1 MTLLQTLPAA
11 NRFYAG
17 SRLKRASSR
26 APSRDPVKVTL
37 KLPRLDPSTSLG
49 MTGPLKEFS
58 PFAGQLVKTDFDCEL
73 PSGCARNA
81 SGRKAGN
88 STLDYMTKSRPS
100 LANSIRIVFASLFL
114 CLFWALPAFATDGI
128 YTKFG
133 LDLGYAG
140 RIAYLGGT
148 TPEWAI
154 YVYGAGTASS
164 RFNAL
169 DISSSPDA
177 TGLQVDGNI
186 ALAGVYSTLTVS
198 GQPSINGDRYE
209 QTTSTE
215 LIKSTGTITGSRF
228 SSSTINSQLN
238 SGAASLKN
246 VSIAAA
252 GLTATA
258 GSPTSLNIGKNQS
271 RIFDNTPF
279 GGKYDMN
286 LSSFVM
292 GGGNTNANGGTL
304 TQNGAAGSAF
314 VLNISGAYSITVN
327 AKILLTGGL
336 TVSDVLFNVTGS
348 NSTFSIGGDALF
360 NGTLL
365 AYNSSGAQRTLQI
378 TGHNTQINGE
388 LLAYR
393 INLQSGAHVKK
404 PKEKSKD
411 DDDDDD
417 YVASNSTSLAR
428 ARTK

>member
-1 MTLLQTLPAA
+1 
-11 NRFYAG
+11 
-17 SRLKRASSR
+17 
-26 APSRDPVKVTL
+26 
-37 KLPRLDPSTSLG
+37 
-49 MTGPLKEFS
+49 
-58 PFAGQLVKTDFDCEL
+58 
-73 PSGCARNA
+73 
-81 SGRKAGN
+81 
-88 STLDYMTKSRPS
+88 MTKSRPS
-100 LANSIRIVFASLFL
+100 LENSIRIVFASLFL
-114 CLFWALPAFATDGI
+114 CLFGALPAFATDGI

-140 RIAYLGGT
+140 RIGYMGGT

-169 DISSSPDA
+169 NISSPPDA
-177 TGLQVDGNI
+177 TGLQVDGDI

-198 GQPSINGDRYE
+198 GHTSISGGDRFE

-215 LIKSTGTITGSRF
+215 SINSTGTITGSRF
-228 SSSTINSQLN
+228 SSTAINSQLN
-238 SGAASLKN
+238 SGVTSLKN

-271 RIFDNTPF
+271 RIFDNTAF
-279 GGKYDMN
+279 GGKYVMN
-286 LSSFVM
+286 LTDFIM
-292 GGGNTNANGGTL
+292 GGGNNGTPGTL
-304 TQNGAAGSAF
+304 TLKGAAGSAF
-314 VLNISGAYSITVN
+314 VLNISGAFNIGGG

-348 NSTFSIGGDALF
+348 NSTFTINGDALF

-365 AYNSSGAQRTLQI
+365 AYNKSGAQRTLTI
-378 TGHNTQINGE
+378 SGHNTQINGE
-388 LLAYR
+388 LLANR
-393 INLQSGAHVKK
+393 IQLQSGAHVKK

-417 YVASNSTSLAR
+417 YAAGNSMMPAR
-428 ARTK
+428 AGTK

>member
-1 MTLLQTLPAA
+1 MP
-11 NRFYAG
+11 
-17 SRLKRASSR
+17 
-26 APSRDPVKVTL
+26 
-37 KLPRLDPSTSLG
+37 
-49 MTGPLKEFS
+49 
-58 PFAGQLVKTDFDCEL
+58 
-73 PSGCARNA
+73 
-81 SGRKAGN
+81 
-88 STLDYMTKSRPS
+88 KSRRS
-100 LANSIRIVFASLFL
+100 LANSIRIVFAPLLL
-114 CLFWALPAFATDGI
+114 CLFGALPAFATDGI
-128 YTKFG
+128 YSKFG

-140 RIAYLGGT
+140 RIGYMGGT

-169 DISSSPDA
+169 DISSPPDA

-198 GQPSINGDRYE
+198 GHSSINGDRYE
-209 QTTSTE
+209 QTTTE
-215 LIKSTGTITGSRF
+215 SIKSTGTITGSRF
-228 SSSTINSQLN
+228 SSTTINSQLN
-238 SGAASLKN
+238 SGVTSLKN

-279 GGKYDMN
+279 GGKYVMN

-292 GGGNTNANGGTL
+292 GGGSSNANGGTL
-304 TQNGAAGSAF
+304 TLNGAAGSAF
-314 VLNISGAYSITVN
+314 VLNISGAFSLGGN
-327 AKILLTGGL
+327 ARILLTGGL
-336 TVSDVLFNVTGS
+336 TVSDVLFNITGS

-388 LLAYR
+388 LLAYK
-393 INLQSGAHVKK
+393 INLLSGAHVKK
-404 PKEKSKD
+404 PKEKSKEKD
-411 DDDDDD
+411 DDDAA
-417 YVASNSTSLAR
+417 VASNSLLR
-428 ARTK
+428 ARTSIQ

>member
-1 MTLLQTLPAA
+1 M
-11 NRFYAG
+11 
-17 SRLKRASSR
+17 K
-26 APSRDPVKVTL
+26 KV
-37 KLPRLDPSTSLG
+37 R
-49 MTGPLKEFS
+49 
-58 PFAGQLVKTDFDCEL
+58 
-73 PSGCARNA
+73 R
-81 SGRKAGN
+81 
-88 STLDYMTKSRPS
+88 S
-100 LANSIRIVFASLFL
+100 LANSIRIVLAPLLL
-114 CLFWALPAFATDGI
+114 CLFGALPVSATDGI
-128 YTKFG
+128 YSKFG

-140 RIAYLGGT
+140 RIGYLGGT

-198 GQPSINGDRYE
+198 GQTSINGDRYE

-279 GGKYDMN
+279 GGKYVMN

-292 GGGNTNANGGTL
+292 GGGNNGNGGTL
-304 TQNGAAGSAF
+304 TLNGAAGSAF
-314 VLNISGAYSITVN
+314 VLNISGAFSLGGN
-327 AKILLTGGL
+327 AKILLTGAL
-336 TVSDVLFNVTGS
+336 TVSDVLFNITG
-348 NSTFSIGGDALF
+348 I

-365 AYNSSGAQRTLQI
+365 AYNSSGAQRALQI

-388 LLAYR
+388 LLAYK
-393 INLQSGAHVKK
+393 ISLQSGAHVKK
-404 PKEKSKD
+404 PKEKSKEKD
-411 DDDDDD
+411 DDDDV
-417 YVASNSTSLAR
+417 VASNSLLH
-428 ARTK
+428 ARTSAK

>member
-1 MTLLQTLPAA
+1 
-11 NRFYAG
+11 
-17 SRLKRASSR
+17 
-26 APSRDPVKVTL
+26 
-37 KLPRLDPSTSLG
+37 
-49 MTGPLKEFS
+49 
-58 PFAGQLVKTDFDCEL
+58 
-73 PSGCARNA
+73 
-81 SGRKAGN
+81 
-88 STLDYMTKSRPS
+88 MTKSRPS

-140 RIAYLGGT
+140 RIGYMGGT

-169 DISSSPDA
+169 DISSPPDA

-186 ALAGVYSTLTVS
+186 ALAGIYSTLTVA
-198 GQPSINGDRYE
+198 GRTSINGDRYE

-215 LIKSTGTITGSRF
+215 SIHSTGTITGSRF

-238 SGAASLKN
+238 GGVTSLKN

-252 GLTATA
+252 GLIATA

-271 RIFDNTPF
+271 RIFDNTAF
-279 GGKYDMN
+279 GGKYVMN

-292 GGGNTNANGGTL
+292 GGGNNANGGTL
-304 TQNGAAGSAF
+304 TLKGAAGSAF
-314 VLNISGAYSITVN
+314 VLNISGAFN
-327 AKILLTGGL
+327 FGGQAKILLTGGL

-348 NSTFSIGGDALF
+348 NSTFSISGDALF

-365 AYNSSGAQRTLQI
+365 AYNSSGAQRTLTI

-388 LLAYR
+388 LLANR
-393 INLQSGAHVKK
+393 ILLQSGAHVKK
-404 PKEKSKD
+404 PKEKSKEKD
-411 DDDDDD
+411 DDA
-417 YVASNSTSLAR
+417 VTSDSMLR
-428 ARTK
+428 ARGGTK

>member
-1 MTLLQTLPAA
+1 M
-11 NRFYAG
+11 
-17 SRLKRASSR
+17 K
-26 APSRDPVKVTL
+26 K
-37 KLPRLDPSTSLG
+37 
-49 MTGPLKEFS
+49 
-58 PFAGQLVKTDFDCEL
+58 
-73 PSGCARNA
+73 AR
-81 SGRKAGN
+81 R
-88 STLDYMTKSRPS
+88 S
-100 LANSIRIVFASLFL
+100 LANSIRIVLAPLLL
-114 CLFWALPAFATDGI
+114 CLFGAWPAFATDGI
-128 YTKFG
+128 YSKFG

-140 RIAYLGGT
+140 RIGYMGGT

-154 YVYGAGTASS
+154 YVYGAGSASS

-169 DISSSPDA
+169 DISSPPNA

-198 GQPSINGDRYE
+198 GRTSINGDRYE

-215 LIKSTGTITGSRF
+215 SIKSTGTITGSRF
-228 SSSTINSQLN
+228 SSATINSQLD
-238 SGAASLKN
+238 GGVTSLKN

-279 GGKYDMN
+279 GGKYVMN

-292 GGGNTNANGGTL
+292 GGGNTGNGGTL
-304 TQNGAAGSAF
+304 TLKGAAGSAF
-314 VLNISGAYSITVN
+314 VLNISGAFSLGGN

-348 NSTFSIGGDALF
+348 NSTFTIGGDALF

-365 AYNSSGAQRTLQI
+365 AYNSSGPQRTLQI

-388 LLAYR
+388 LLANK
-393 INLQSGAHVKK
+393 ISLQSGAHVKK
-404 PKEKSKD
+404 PKEKSKEKD
-411 DDDDDD
+411 DDDDV
-417 YVASNSTSLAR
+417 VASNSLLRAR
-428 ARTK
+428 ASAK

>member
-1 MTLLQTLPAA
+1 
-11 NRFYAG
+11 
-17 SRLKRASSR
+17 
-26 APSRDPVKVTL
+26 
-37 KLPRLDPSTSLG
+37 
-49 MTGPLKEFS
+49 
-58 PFAGQLVKTDFDCEL
+58 
-73 PSGCARNA
+73 
-81 SGRKAGN
+81 
-88 STLDYMTKSRPS
+88 MTKSRPS

-140 RIAYLGGT
+140 RIGYMGGT

-169 DISSSPDA
+169 DISAPPNA

-198 GQPSINGDRYE
+198 GRTSINGDRYE

-215 LIKSTGTITGSRF
+215 SIHSTGTITGSRF

-238 SGAASLKN
+238 SGVSGVASLQN
-246 VSIAAA
+246 VSNTAA

-258 GSPTSLNIGKNQS
+258 GSPTSINLQGQTLPPISNN
-271 RIFDNTPF
+271 PF
-279 GGKYDMN
+279 AGKYVMN
-286 LSSFVM
+286 LSNFVL
-292 GGGNTNANGGTL
+292 GGGSTL
-304 TQNGAAGSAF
+304 TLNGAAGSAF
-314 VLNISGAYSITVN
+314 VLNITGKFDIGGGSKV
-327 AKILLTGGL
+327 LLTGGL
-336 TVSDVLFNVTGS
+336 TVSDVLFNVRGN
-348 NSTFSIGGDALF
+348 NSTFSIGGDSVF

-365 AYNSSGAQRTLQI
+365 AYNSSGAQRTLNI

-388 LLAYR
+388 LLANK

-404 PKEKSKD
+404 PKEKSKEKD
-411 DDDDDD
+411 DEDDV
-417 YVASNSTSLAR
+417 VANNSLLR
-428 ARTK
+428 ARTSAK

>member
-81 SGRKAGN
+81 SGREAAD
-88 STLDYMTKSRPS
+88 STLEYMPKSRRS
-100 LANSIRIVFASLFL
+100 LANSIRIVFAPLLL
-114 CLFWALPAFATDGI
+114 CLFGALPAFATDGI
-128 YTKFG
+128 YSKFG
-133 LDLGYAG
+133 LNLGYAG
-140 RIAYLGGT
+140 RIGYMGGT

-198 GQPSINGDRYE
+198 GRTSINGDRYE

-279 GGKYDMN
+279 GGKYVMN

-292 GGGNTNANGGTL
+292 GGGNNGNGGTL
-304 TQNGAAGSAF
+304 TLNGAAGSAF
-314 VLNISGAYSITVN
+314 VLNISGAFSLGGN

-336 TVSDVLFNVTGS
+336 TVSDVLFNITGS
-348 NSTFSIGGDALF
+348 NSTFTIGGDALF

-388 LLAYR
+388 LLAYK
-393 INLQSGAHVKK
+393 ISLQSGAHVKK
-404 PKEKSKD
+404 PKEKSKEKD
-411 DDDDDD
+411 DDDDV
-417 YVASNSTSLAR
+417 VASNSLLH
-428 ARTK
+428 ARTSAK

>member
-1 MTLLQTLPAA
+1 M
-11 NRFYAG
+11 
-17 SRLKRASSR
+17 
-26 APSRDPVKVTL
+26 
-37 KLPRLDPSTSLG
+37 
-49 MTGPLKEFS
+49 M
-58 PFAGQLVKTDFDCEL
+58 
-73 PSGCARNA
+73 
-81 SGRKAGN
+81 KA
-88 STLDYMTKSRPS
+88 RPS
-100 LANSIRIVFASLFL
+100 LANSIWIVFASLFL
-114 CLFWALPAFATDGI
+114 CLFAALPGFATDGI

-140 RIAYLGGT
+140 RIGYAGGT

-169 DISSSPDA
+169 NISSPPDA

-198 GQPSINGDRYE
+198 GRTSINGDRYE

-215 LIKSTGTITGSRF
+215 SINSTGTITGSRF
-228 SSSTINSQLN
+228 SSPTINSQLN
-238 SGAASLKN
+238 GGVTSLKN

-252 GLTATA
+252 GLSATP

-271 RIFDNTPF
+271 RIFDNTAF
-279 GGKYDMN
+279 GGKYVMN

-292 GGGNTNANGGTL
+292 GGGSTSANGGTL
-304 TQNGAAGSAF
+304 TLNGAAGSAF
-314 VLNISGAYSITVN
+314 VLNISGAFSLGGN

-348 NSTFSIGGDALF
+348 NSTFSIGGNALF

-365 AYNSSGAQRTLQI
+365 AYNSSGAQRTLTI
-378 TGHNTQINGE
+378 IGHDTLINGE
-388 LLAYR
+388 LIANK

-417 YVASNSTSLAR
+417 YVAGSSMLR
-428 ARTK
+428 ARTSAK

>member
-1 MTLLQTLPAA
+1 
-11 NRFYAG
+11 
-17 SRLKRASSR
+17 
-26 APSRDPVKVTL
+26 
-37 KLPRLDPSTSLG
+37 
-49 MTGPLKEFS
+49 
-58 PFAGQLVKTDFDCEL
+58 
-73 PSGCARNA
+73 
-81 SGRKAGN
+81 
-88 STLDYMTKSRPS
+88 MTKSRPS
-100 LANSIRIVFASLFL
+100 LANSRRIVFASLFL
-114 CLFWALPAFATDGI
+114 CLVGALPAFATDGI
-128 YTKFG
+128 YPKFG

-140 RIAYLGGT
+140 RIGYMGGT

-154 YVYGAGTASS
+154 YVYGAGTPSS

-169 DISSSPDA
+169 DISSPPDA

-198 GQPSINGDRYE
+198 GHTSINGDRYE

-215 LIKSTGTITGSRF
+215 SIHSTGTITGSRF

-238 SGAASLKN
+238 SGVTSLKN

-279 GGKYDMN
+279 GGKYVMN

-292 GGGNTNANGGTL
+292 GGGNGSGGTL
-304 TQNGAAGSAF
+304 TLKGAAGSAF
-314 VLNISGAYSITVN
+314 VLNISGAFSLGGN

-336 TVSDVLFNVTGS
+336 TVSDVLFNITGS

-388 LLAYR
+388 LLANK
-393 INLQSGAHVKK
+393 ISLQSGAHVKK
-404 PKEKSKD
+404 PKEKSKEKD
-411 DDDDDD
+411 DDD
-417 YVASNSTSLAR
+417 VVAASNSLLR
-428 ARTK
+428 ARTSAK